1 MKILTGDCF
10 ELIKT
15 LEDNSVDLVITS
27 PPYADIVNYGKN
39 ISIKKPN
46 EYVDWILPLFNEIH
60 RVLKPSGSFILNIN
74 DNCSN
79 GLRNPFIYELIYR
92 SQKETNLK
100 FYDTY
105 IWHKKNGIPN
115 GSKKRFRNN
124 TEFIFHFVKNQ
135 KELKFYMDRV
145 LQEPAESYVDRLKS
159 PINNDNE
166 IVDGVRERK
175 KVVWVRRTSMKVDE
189 TGSKNPDLVQRIVP
203 DLVRP
208 DNVFRFQTAGAARD
222 NSIRHPAPYHK
233 DLPTYF
239 INLLTDE
246 GDVVLDVF
254 SGIGTTGMG
263 CKELNREYI
272 GMELN
277 EKYAEFSKKRIMGEE
292 LEEWLVCQYD
302 LNDNLIACYKNRD
315 EASKATGVESGD
327 IMRTYNRTKFESR
340 GGFKWKLEPKTQYV
354 INQYDLDNNFIR
366 SWKTITEIENT
377 LGFDSH
383 NHIEDCIRKGN
394 KTSYG
399 FQWKLEPKQQTINW
413 NPDDYFPGDETPTNE
428 RL

>member
-1 MKILTGDCF
+1 MILTGDCF

-39 ISIKKPN
+39 ISIKKPQD
-46 EYVDWILPLFNEIH
+46 YCDWILPLFNEIH

-105 IWHKKNGIPN
+105 IWHKMNGIPN
-115 GSKKRFRNN
+115 GSKKRFRNT

-135 KELKFYMDRV
+135 KELKFHMDRV
-145 LQEPAESYVDRLKS
+145 MTEPAQSTIDRCKYEWS
-159 PINNDNE
+159 IKGHGE
-166 IVDGVRERK
+166 IVDGQRGNK
-175 KVVWVRRTSMKVDE
+175 KTLHYK
-189 TGSKNPDLVQRIVP
+189 PDK
-203 DLVRP
+203 VRP

-222 NSIRHPAPYHK
+222 NTIRHPAPFNEQ
-233 DLPTYF
+233 LPSYF

-254 SGIGTTGMG
+254 SGIGTTGMS
-263 CKELNREYI
+263 CKDLNRQYI

-277 EKYAEFSKKRIMGEE
+277 EKYAEFSKKRISGEE
-292 LEEWLVCQYD
+292 LEEWVVCQYD
-302 LNDNLIACYKNRD
+302 MNDNL
-315 EASKATGVESGD
+315 
-327 IMRTYNRTKFESR
+327 
-340 GGFKWKLEPKTQYV
+340 QQ
-354 INQYDLDNNFIR
+354 NQV
-366 SWKTITEIENT
+366 
-377 LGFDSH
+377 
-383 NHIEDCIRKGN
+383 
-394 KTSYG
+394 
-399 FQWKLEPKQQTINW
+399 
-413 NPDDYFPGDETPTNE
+413 
-428 RL
+428 

>member
-1 MKILTGDCF
+1 MKILQGDCF

-46 EYVDWILPLFNEIH
+46 EYCDWLLPLFNEIH

-92 SQKETNLK
+92 SQKETKLK

-105 IWHKKNGIPN
+105 IWHKMNGIPN

-145 LQEPAESYVDRLKS
+145 LQEPADSYKERQKYPSSVSVHGNTDGGIRDNKKRVLIRKTNKQVDS
-159 PINNDNE
+159 TGSSCDE
-166 IVDGVRERK
+166 IVER
-175 KVVWVRRTSMKVDE
+175 
-189 TGSKNPDLVQRIVP
+189 LVP
-203 DLVRP
+203 ELVRP
-208 DNVFRFQTAGAARD
+208 DNVFRFPTAGKERD
-222 NSIRHPAPYHK
+222 NTIRHPAPFNK
-233 DLPTYF
+233 QLPTYF

-254 SGIGTTGMG
+254 SGIGTTGLG
-263 CKELNREYI
+263 CNNREYI
-272 GMELN
+272 GFELN
-277 EKYAEFSKKRIMGEE
+277 EKYAEFSKKRLSGEE
-292 LEEWLVCQYD
+292 LEDWLVCQYD
-302 LNDNLIACYKNRD
+302 LDDNLIACYKNRM
-315 EASKATGVESGD
+315 EAEKATGVNNVD
-327 IMRTYNRTKFESR
+327 IMRTYNRTKFDSR
-340 GGFKWKLEPKTQYV
+340 GGFKWKLERNDI
-354 INQYDLDNNFIR
+354 INQYDLEGNFIQ
-366 SWKTITEIENT
+366 TFNTLLEIENYFGKPCVNNIKNILRGYKRNFT
-377 LGFDSH
+377 LWDFD
-383 NHIEDCIRKGN
+383 
-394 KTSYG
+394 
-399 FQWKLEPKQQTINW
+399 WKLEK
-413 NPDDYFPGDETPTNE
+413 